1 MYLRSQSNREKEM
14 KIIET
19 GFKGLV
25 VIKPK
30 IFADQ
35 RGYFFE
41 SFNQVNLSNA
51 GISFI
56 PVQDNESKSSK
67 GVIRGLHYQLMPFGQ
82 AKMIRV
88 IEGKIFDVA
97 LDLRKNS
104 LTFGKWF
111 GIDLDSETKDLVLI
125 PKGFAHGFS
134 VLSNT
139 AIIQYKCDSVF
150 NAQYERG
157 ILLNDPQLDINWKTG
172 STVPVISDKDLKQ
185 PLFKDAEF
193 NF

>member
-1 MYLRSQSNREKEM
+1 MFSESQSKRNKEM

-25 VIKPK
+25 IIKPK
-30 IFADQ
+30 IFSDQ

-41 SFNQVNLSNA
+41 SFNQVILNNSGN
-51 GISFI
+51 SFI

-88 IEGKIFDVA
+88 VEGKIFDVA
-97 LDLRKNS
+97 LDLRKS
-104 LTFGKWF
+104 SRTFGKWF
-111 GIDLDSETKDLVLI
+111 GIDLDSETKELLLI
-125 PKGFAHGFS
+125 PRGFAHGFS
-134 VLSNT
+134 VLSDI
-139 AIIQYKCDSVF
+139 AIIQYKCDNVY
-150 NAQYERG
+150 NAEYERG
-157 ILLNDPQLDINWKTG
+157 IFVNDPTLDINWKTG
-172 STVPVISDKDLKQ
+172 VNVQVISDKDLKQ
-185 PLFKDAEF
+185 PLFANAEY